1 MEIQRNSYLQKL
13 SHYQHNH
20 LVKIVTGLRRSGKS
34 YLLFRLFKRQLL
46 EAGVQPNHIVEIAF
60 DDFANRKYRNP
71 EVLYDFVK
79 SRITDNE
86 MHYILLDEVQLL
98 DDFVDV
104 LNGFLHMPNA
114 DVYVTGSNAKFLSSD
129 IVTEFR
135 GRGVQIHVNPLSF
148 KEFMS
153 VFDGEILHGWR
164 QYQLYGGLPMVV
176 LEKDEGEKRQMLT
189 KLLKETYL
197 SDIVNRNHVQNDAEL
212 EDLLR
217 VLASNIGGLTN
228 AMKLSNTFLSE
239 KGVAMSPVT
248 IKRFTDYF
256 IDSFLIERA
265 MRFDVKGKKYI
276 NTPVK
281 YYFSDMGLR
290 NAVLGFRQIEPTH
303 IMENILFNELCCRGF
318 QVDVGV
324 VTHYTKNATGTT
336 QRQQLEIDFVCN
348 NGMERIYI
356 QSALSLPDSA
366 KLQQEQRSLTLT
378 ADSFAKTII
387 TGDNVPRHQLD
398 NGIVVENIY
407 EFLLGNTLN

>member
-79 SRITDNE
+79 SRITDTE

-336 QRQQLEIDFVCN
+336 QRRQLEIDFVCN

>member
-217 VLASNIGGLTN
+217 VLASNIGGLTS

>member
-336 QRQQLEIDFVCN
+336 QRRQLEIDFVCN